1 MAFGVSDLCGPSPA
15 LCRLKFPDFLDPSGL
30 AQQGSRR
37 EKRRGRTFDATSE
50 QLARGGVF
58 AVDKPEGPTSAD
70 VVALVLEAVMS
81 RLGGAAT
88 KVGHGGTLDPFAS
101 GVLVIGIGLGTRML
115 KNFLHGSKTYQATV
129 RMGIETDTQDSAG
142 TAVRRDPFDFV
153 TREALEEM
161 IPSYRGS
168 IMQWAKPL
176 LARSSIQASAMS
188 AKTEVDVDALRKLI
202 PLGAE
207 PASTECRERLFKEF
221 VVRSAH
227 LIGMGAATASKGK
240 SRAWGGTL
248 SQESI
253 LTLLQKALEQAKVF
267 RECDNSDIESVVQ
280 QAFRAARRSLEP
292 VCGPDNDFIDM
303 NQWHILVF
311 YLVTGLSLLANGR
324 WRNGPQ
330 GWAMAME
337 DFGSLCQRLV
347 SSRWSADMVPEV
359 VEQLKEWAKSPNAA
373 SWDLEAP
380 EGVVDFATVAEW
392 LVNSQLPTWHGIEEE
407 IQGRKRAFQLLQ
419 LMNNTPS
426 LPNSVP
432 GKLTPRNCFD
442 HEQALLPAMSSMWH
456 AVPAANIA
464 GNGQ

>member
-1 MAFGVSDLCGPSPA
+1 
-15 LCRLKFPDFLDPSGL
+15 
-30 AQQGSRR
+30 
-37 EKRRGRTFDATSE
+37 
-50 QLARGGVF
+50 
-58 AVDKPEGPTSAD
+58 
-70 VVALVLEAVMS
+70 
-81 RLGGAAT
+81 
-88 KVGHGGTLDPFAS
+88 
-101 GVLVIGIGLGTRML
+101 
-115 KNFLHGSKTYQATV
+115 
-129 RMGIETDTQDSAG
+129 
-142 TAVRRDPFDFV
+142 
-153 TREALEEM
+153 
-161 IPSYRGS
+161 
-168 IMQWAKPL
+168 
-176 LARSSIQASAMS
+176 MS

-392 LVNSQLPTWHGIEEE
+392 LGNSQLPTWHGIEEE

-432 GKLTPRNCFD
+432 GKLTPRNCFGP
-442 HEQALLPAMSSMWH
+442 ETSLLVMPATVWQTTNRRFF
-456 AVPAANIA
+456 PP
-464 GNGQ
+464 

>member
-1 MAFGVSDLCGPSPA
+1 
-15 LCRLKFPDFLDPSGL
+15 
-30 AQQGSRR
+30 
-37 EKRRGRTFDATSE
+37 
-50 QLARGGVF
+50 
-58 AVDKPEGPTSAD
+58 
-70 VVALVLEAVMS
+70 
-81 RLGGAAT
+81 
-88 KVGHGGTLDPFAS
+88 
-101 GVLVIGIGLGTRML
+101 
-115 KNFLHGSKTYQATV
+115 
-129 RMGIETDTQDSAG
+129 
-142 TAVRRDPFDFV
+142 
-153 TREALEEM
+153 
-161 IPSYRGS
+161 
-168 IMQWAKPL
+168 
-176 LARSSIQASAMS
+176 MS

-227 LIGMGAATASKGK
+227 LIGMGAATASKERGLSMGK

-432 GKLTPRNCFD
+432 GKLTPRNCFGP
-442 HEQALLPAMSSMWH
+442 ETSLLVMPATVWQTTNRRFF
-456 AVPAANIA
+456 PP
-464 GNGQ
+464 